1 MNSPRSG
8 FRRAAVASWALAG
21 IGVAGVAGAS
31 ALAYA
36 DTLRPAPVDVPAVDS
51 VAGDPATDPAVY
63 GPPVPE
69 VVPST
74 DVPAPPAPPAP
85 EPVPTYTPEPV
96 TQAPVETTTPR
107 YTPAPQYTPKTVVQQ
122 APVQQ
127 TQAPASQPAF
137 PIRTS
142 HTPSVGSS
150 SPVFVPHVTRARGS

>member
-1 MNSPRSG
+1 M
-8 FRRAAVASWALAG
+8 ASWALSG

-36 DTLRPAPVDVPAVDS
+36 DTVRPVPAEAPAADS
-51 VAGDPATDPAVY
+51 VAGDPATSPVVYGPAVPEAVSPTDTPPPPP
-63 GPPVPE
+63 PPVPE
-69 VVPST
+69 
-74 DVPAPPAPPAP
+74 PAP
-85 EPVPTYTPEPV
+85 TSNPEPV
-96 TQAPVETTTPR
+96 TQAPVETYTPR
-107 YTPAPQYTPKTVVQQ
+107 STPAPQYTPKTAVQQ

-150 SPVFVPHVTRARGS
+150 SPNFTPHVTRTRGS